1 LKKLLKIKQYN
12 DKIIKDYIKDCF
24 IEFYDRMGE
33 GEEVYCRDFI
43 DSPHYSIEMSITEP
57 SIRSGN
63 NINKFRKCKRLNFTK
78 K

>member
-33 GEEVYCRDFI
+33 GEEGV
-43 DSPHYSIEMSITEP
+43 
-57 SIRSGN
+57 
-63 NINKFRKCKRLNFTK
+63 L
-78 K
+78 